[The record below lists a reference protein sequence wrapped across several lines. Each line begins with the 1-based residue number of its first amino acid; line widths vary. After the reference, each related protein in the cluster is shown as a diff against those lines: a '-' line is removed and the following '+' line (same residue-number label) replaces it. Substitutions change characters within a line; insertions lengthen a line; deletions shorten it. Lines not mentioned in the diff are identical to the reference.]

1 MNILIVDF
9 ITRLP
14 LVAEKDVILV
24 VCNKLLKIVYFVA
37 ITEETLVKRLA
48 RLFKNNVWKL
58 HRLQE
63 SMISNKEPQ
72 FMVELM
78 KELN

>member
-1 MNILIVDF
+1 MNILMVDF

-24 VCNKLLKIVYFVA
+24 VCNKLFKIVYFVA
-37 ITEETLVKRLA
+37 ITEGTLVKRLA
-48 RLFKNNVWKL
+48 MLFKNNVWKL